1 MSSNILQINTSTLK
15 DYDVPVTSYLFMK
28 ILMYY
33 PGTKI
38 DISLI
43 NILERGFVFE
53 NDVGFYLTQ
62 DGVDFIEMVES
73 IPIDNKRVP
82 TKAERFELAD
92 KMRGLF
98 PEGKKTGTSKYWR
111 GNRSD
116 VEEKLRK
123 FFDKYGV
130 YEADKIVEATQK
142 YIQSFGDSKQLMR
155 TLEYFISKDGNS
167 DLATILENVD
177 SVKSDSQNDMW
188 TTLLI

>member
-1 MSSNILQINTSTLK
+1 MSEISLYVNIATIKNYSVSL
-15 DYDVPVTSYLFMK
+15 TSYLFMK

-38 DISLI
+38 DIPLN

-62 DGVDFIEMVES
+62 DGIDFIEMAES

-116 VEEKLRK
+116 VDEKLRK

-155 TLEYFISKDGNS
+155 TLEYFILKDGSS

-188 TTLLI
+188 TTSLI